1 MTNRCPVSEAE
12 LKYDGGGTMTES
24 EWTRRYNEAL
34 VKDRVVAQ
42 VWDVLCDIAPSDQ
55 REIVRLLVSVGGE
68 SDFTDSG
75 RLIFRHIFT
84 DTDKIVSDEIN
95 IGD

>member
-1 MTNRCPVSEAE
+1 
-12 LKYDGGGTMTES
+12 MTEA

-55 REIVRLLVSVGGE
+55 REIVRRLLSMGE
-68 SDFTDSG
+68 DRDVTEAG
-75 RLIFRHIFT
+75 WMLIRRIMV
-84 DTDKIVSDEIN
+84 DTDKFVNDEIN
-95 IGD
+95 LGD

>member
-1 MTNRCPVSEAE
+1 MKERCPVSEAE
-12 LKYDGGGTMTES
+12 LKYDGGGTMTEE
-24 EWTRRYNEAL
+24 EWVRRYNEAL

-68 SDFTDSG
+68 RDFTAAG
-75 RLIFRHIFT
+75 RLLFLHIFPAA
-84 DTDKIVSDEIN
+84 DKFVVDEIN

>member
-1 MTNRCPVSEAE
+1 MTERCPVSEDE
-12 LKYDGGGTMTES
+12 LKYDGGGTMSEA

-55 REIVRLLVSVGGE
+55 IEIVRLLVSVGGE
-68 SDFTDSG
+68 RDFTAAG

-95 IGD
+95 TGE

>member
-1 MTNRCPVSEAE
+1 MTNRCPGSEAE
-12 LKYDGGGTMTES
+12 LKYDGGGTMTEA

-55 REIVRLLVSVGGE
+55 REIVRLLMSMGE
-68 SDFTDSG
+68 DRDVAEAG
-75 RLIFRHIFT
+75 RILLRRLMA
-84 DTDKIVSDEIN
+84 DTDKFVNDEIN
-95 IGD
+95 LGD

>member
-24 EWTRRYNEAL
+24 EWTRHYNEAL

-55 REIVRLLVSVGGE
+55 REIVRLMFE
-68 SDFTDSG
+68 DSKERDLKEAAR
-75 RLIFRHIFT
+75 RLYRLSMERVER
-84 DTDKIVSDEIN
+84 IVEGEIN
-95 IGD
+95 LGD